1 MKNKILAITIL
12 FNTFFCVRAFAQITL
27 ISTLNPA
34 STGDVCG
41 LAYDA
46 DSSFL
51 WSYGCNALEI
61 QSYDTLGNLVI
72 SFPLPGGGANDV
84 DLEFAPEPF
93 KINGIEYPK
102 GQLLL
107 INGEVGAAEIYVIDN
122 LTGEALDTLITA
134 FGASH
139 VVGGAYHHIR
149 KTFFLVQDNVPS
161 GNQANRIAEIDL
173 NTGDTI
179 QSFSIPEAT
188 NNYEVSYGDID
199 IGPTGNIFVVS
210 SIRDSMVEFTP
221 TGSLVQMHGLPA
233 TVGNLS
239 SIAIDCFSGEAWVGD
254 KSTGNLYR
262 LGNFPFGGSPC
273 STVVDIDEIKPQ
285 SFYLSDVFP
294 NPFNSEFS
302 FSMHFNQTEKI
313 NISIYN
319 LMGVEV
325 KQIFEGT
332 ISQGKKDFS
341 VQENTLANGVYILS
355 VQTEEFAISKRIV
368 CIE

>member
-46 DSSFL
+46 DSAFL

-149 KTFFLVQDNVPS
+149 KTFFLFKIMFHQ
-161 GNQANRIAEIDL
+161 
-173 NTGDTI
+173 
-179 QSFSIPEAT
+179 
-188 NNYEVSYGDID
+188 
-199 IGPTGNIFVVS
+199 
-210 SIRDSMVEFTP
+210 
-221 TGSLVQMHGLPA
+221 
-233 TVGNLS
+233 
-239 SIAIDCFSGEAWVGD
+239 
-254 KSTGNLYR
+254 
-262 LGNFPFGGSPC
+262 
-273 STVVDIDEIKPQ
+273 EIKP
-285 SFYLSDVFP
+285 
-294 NPFNSEFS
+294 
-302 FSMHFNQTEKI
+302 TELQKLI
-313 NISIYN
+313 
-319 LMGVEV
+319 L
-325 KQIFEGT
+325 
-332 ISQGKKDFS
+332 
-341 VQENTLANGVYILS
+341 TLAIQFNPLAYQKQ
-355 VQTEEFAISKRIV
+355 QTIMKCLMVI
-368 CIE
+368 